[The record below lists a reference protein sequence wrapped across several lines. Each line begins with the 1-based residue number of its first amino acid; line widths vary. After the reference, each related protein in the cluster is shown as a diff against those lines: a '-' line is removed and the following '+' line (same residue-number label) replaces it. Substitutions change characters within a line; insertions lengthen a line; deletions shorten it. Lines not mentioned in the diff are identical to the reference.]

1 MNTFIPKKYKFKK
14 IHKNVRIKKTYD
26 LKLNELKSSICGLKI
41 LKSGTIN
48 STVLEAARR
57 IIKRKTKKI
66 GILKINAFANIPIT
80 TKASGVRMGKG
91 VGFISKWVSPVKK
104 GRIIFELDNI
114 SIELAEAALK
124 SAALKLNL
132 PSKIIYNYM
141 KITK

>member
-1 MNTFIPKKYKFKK
+1 
-14 IHKNVRIKKTYD
+14 
-26 LKLNELKSSICGLKI
+26 
-41 LKSGTIN
+41 
-48 STVLEAARR
+48 
-57 IIKRKTKKI
+57 
-66 GILKINAFANIPIT
+66 
-80 TKASGVRMGKG
+80 MGKG
-91 VGFISKWVSPVKK
+91 VGSISKWVSPVKK